1 MQVENIECQ
10 IAQAQIGNFLAGS
23 GLSEEAISQL
33 EDHIA
38 GCARCKA
45 ALAEKRNELKALL
58 NPDKA
63 VVDFEAI
70 HREAQSLQ
78 SKSISTALRKKS
90 LQQLV
95 EPESSPDPAQEPEL
109 NYAAIAAAIEAKK
122 ADETPKVKTSSYWK
136 PLAYSLGL
144 GAVLVGMSLFSNNI
158 ASIFG
163 PKASTGTVPTAL
175 ETPARSPEKL
185 LSSQAPATPL
195 ASDAPNAESTSSQ
208 VNGNSVNPNAATPS
222 AEDQTTGT
230 TTANPPSQVLPTGH
244 AGGLGSTLGALA
256 TTQFQS
262 PEADPAA
269 TPTKT
274 PVNTVATPAPTK
286 TPSKAIATPTP
297 AVKPV
302 VKKSPTRQIARRASI
317 RRPIR
322 KATVRKAAVRRP
334 AVRSRGI
341 KVYQP

>member
-23 GLSEEAISQL
+23 GLSEEAITQL
-33 EDHIA
+33 EEHIA
-38 GCARCKA
+38 GCAHCKA

-58 NPDKA
+58 NPEKA

-78 SKSISTALRKKS
+78 AKSISTALRKKS

-95 EPESSPDPAQEPEL
+95 EPEASPEPTREPEL
-109 NYAAIAAAIEAKK
+109 DYAAIAAILEAKK
-122 ADETPKVKTSSYWK
+122 ATEAPNTKVKTSSYWK

-163 PKASTGTVPTAL
+163 PKASAGTVPSAT
-175 ETPARSPEKL
+175 ETPVRSPEKL
-185 LSSQAPATPL
+185 LSSQSSATPL
-195 ASDAPNAESTSSQ
+195 ASDAPNAELTSSQ
-208 VNGNSVNPNAATPS
+208 VNGTLDNPNAGTPS
-222 AEDQTTGT
+222 SEDQTTGT
-230 TTANPPSQVLPTGH
+230 TSANPPSPVLPTEH
-244 AGGLGSTLGALA
+244 ASGLGSTLGALA

-262 PEADPAA
+262 PEAEPVVAP
-269 TPTKT
+269 TPTKA
-274 PVNTVATPAPTK
+274 PV
-286 TPSKAIATPTP
+286 KAV
-297 AVKPV
+297 VKPNPTV
-302 VKKSPTRQIARRASI
+302 KPIVKKSPARNLVRRASV
-317 RRPIR
+317 RRP
-322 KATVRKAAVRRP
+322 VRKAIVRRP